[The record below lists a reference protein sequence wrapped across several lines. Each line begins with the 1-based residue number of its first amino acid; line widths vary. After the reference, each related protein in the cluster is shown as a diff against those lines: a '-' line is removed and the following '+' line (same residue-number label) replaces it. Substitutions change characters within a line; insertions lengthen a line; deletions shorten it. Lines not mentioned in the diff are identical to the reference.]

1 MIQVIVR
8 ALDILEFIAQHGK
21 EPVQLINIAKKAGL
35 SQPTTANIV
44 KTLVD
49 KNYLEHVGRKEGY
62 RLGSGAYHL
71 TGNLSYNENLISVAK
86 VLMEELTEQLNE
98 TSLIAVIQNNKRVVL
113 HLAECDNDL
122 NVRARMVSDVFTT
135 ATGRLLL
142 AFYNT
147 KELDHLI
154 KAVGLPS
161 KLVWPGAETR
171 EGLQKVLEQLKKAE
185 FVEVKSVNHIV
196 GFAVPV
202 YKKKQ
207 VIAGLSVFVPESR
220 CTAAHKEKIV
230 KQIRRTAKKIKEQLE
245 KESD

>member
-49 KNYLEHVGRKEGY
+49 KNYLEHMGRKEGY

-113 HLAECDNDL
+113 HLSECDNDL

-142 AFYNT
+142 AYYND
-147 KELDHLI
+147 KELDNLI

-161 KLVWPGAETR
+161 KQVWPGAETK
-171 EGLQKVLEQLKKAE
+171 EGIQKVLGQIKKEE

-207 VIAGLSVFVPESR
+207 VVAGLSVFVPESR
-220 CTAAHKEKIV
+220 CTASHKEKIV
-230 KQIRRTAKKIKEQLE
+230 KHIRRTAKKIKEQLE